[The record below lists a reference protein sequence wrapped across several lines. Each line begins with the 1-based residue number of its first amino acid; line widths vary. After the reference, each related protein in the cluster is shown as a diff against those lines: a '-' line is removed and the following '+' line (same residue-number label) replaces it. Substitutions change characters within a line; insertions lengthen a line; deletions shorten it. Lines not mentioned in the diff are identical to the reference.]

1 MCGIVGFVLR
11 GGALPV
17 QESERT
23 LRLMADVVRHRGPDG
38 EGYRVAGPAALGHR
52 RLSIIDLATGAQP
65 MLNEDGSVAIVFN
78 GEIYNFLE
86 LRPKLEKAG
95 HVFRTRSDTEVIIHA
110 YEEYG
115 TECLQL
121 FNGMFAFA
129 LWDAKKQRL
138 FAARDRMGKKPLYYA
153 VRNDT
158 LIFGSELTALLK
170 HPLVRPI
177 VTPYTVSRYLAFG
190 YVPAPDTIYDQ
201 VYKLLPAQWLTFEKG
216 NLNLETYWKLDFERR
231 DFSGVPEAELRR
243 QFWELF
249 RDAVRLRLVS
259 DVPLGVFLS
268 GGIDSSAVVAMMCEL
283 MSPKDVKTFT
293 IGFKERLYD
302 ESEPARAVA
311 RQFGTDH
318 HEKVL
323 DQALMLER
331 LPSLIARMDEPLAD
345 SSMSPTSLVSEFAR
359 SKITVALGGDGGDEL
374 FAGYGTFWLDRLAAA
389 YARLPRGIRRSVLEP
404 APRAL
409 FDAARLLRLRRAV
422 EYIGG
427 AADAPEPWRV
437 MMWSEAAVPPA
448 AQRGILASPNPEIL
462 QAETLYADTIRY
474 EAQAPRRSRLARLQY
489 QFQKQYLPDDILT
502 KVDRASMMY
511 GLEVRAPLL
520 DVRIVDFANALPDRF
535 KLRGRQGKG
544 FLRRVLEGKLPDRIL
559 DRPKMGF
566 GIPLAEW
573 LRSGLRPYMDRAL
586 APKFL
591 EEQGV
596 FRADAL
602 SRLLEEHLSGRRNHR
617 GILWTVLALQLWWE
631 EHKPSFRNSDRQTG
645 EA

>member
-1 MCGIVGFVLR
+1 MCGIVGFVRR
-11 GGALPV
+11 GDALPV
-17 QESERT
+17 QESEQV
-23 LRLMADVVRHRGPDG
+23 LRLMADTVRHRGPDG
-38 EGYRVAGPAALGHR
+38 EGYLVAGPAALGHR

-65 MLNEDGSVAIVFN
+65 MLNEDGTVAVIFN

-95 HVFRTRSDTEVIIHA
+95 HVFRTQSDTEVIIHA

-115 TECLQL
+115 TECLQH

-129 LWDAKKQRL
+129 LWDAKKRRL

-153 VRNDT
+153 LRGDT
-158 LIFGSELTALLK
+158 LVFGSELTALLK
-170 HPLVRPI
+170 HPLVKPI

-201 VYKLLPAQWLTFEKG
+201 IHKLLPAQMLTFEEGK
-216 NLNLETYWKLDFERR
+216 LNLETYWKLDFERH

-243 QFWELF
+243 RFWELF

-268 GGIDSSAVVAMMCEL
+268 GGIDSSAIVAMMCEL
-283 MSPKDVKTFT
+283 MPPKDVKTFT
-293 IGFKERLYD
+293 IGFKEKRYD
-302 ESEPARAVA
+302 ESDSARAVA
-311 RQFGTDH
+311 RHFGTDH
-318 HEKVL
+318 HEKIL
-323 DQALMLER
+323 DPALMLER
-331 LPSLIARMDEPLAD
+331 LPALIARMDEPLAD
-345 SSMSPTSLVSEFAR
+345 PSLSPTSLVSEFAR
-359 SKITVALGGDGGDEL
+359 SQITVALGGDGGDEL
-374 FAGYGTFWLDRLAAA
+374 FAGYGTFWLDRMAGA
-389 YARLPRGIRRSVLEP
+389 YARLPRGIRRSVESP
-404 APRAL
+404 SRAL
-409 FDAARLLRLRRAV
+409 FDAARLRRLRRAV

-437 MMWSEAAVPPA
+437 MMWSEAAIPPA
-448 AQRGILASPNPEIL
+448 AQFGILASPNPEIL
-462 QAETLYADTIRY
+462 RAETLYADTISH
-474 EAQAPRRSRLARLQY
+474 EARAPRRSRLARLQY

-520 DVRIVDFANALPDRF
+520 DTRIVDFANALPDRF

-544 FLRRVLEGKLPDRIL
+544 FFRRALEGKLPDGIL

-573 LRSGLRPYMDRAL
+573 LRSALRPQMAHAL

-591 EEQGV
+591 EEQGI

-602 SRLLEEHLSGRRNHR
+602 SRLWAEHVSGHRNHR

-631 EHKPSFRNSDRQTG
+631 EHKLSFSREIPPQPR
-645 EA
+645 